1 MSRQEYVDFLL
12 RKFSS
17 LDESIARIGQRYEEC
32 KKNSEETRL
41 VDKQEVETIKKW
53 MINQEWRDG
62 ILRTAVEKMNAYVGG
77 MGGKLEQQINEQ
89 KSINDAFRSDL
100 ETFRKGFAESY
111 LSSLEKIDDNV
122 FEKLRSLERA
132 MADLKKGPVGISHLD
147 KAQAQDQE
155 AQDVED
161 VLKKLTEWIPK
172 LDGELRGELDK
183 LAEGQNE
190 ALSNVYSNM
199 EQIRTALVNDQIH
212 QEKFNKDVITDM
224 NNLASLLKGLLQ
236 KQGHNSCSDCSEI
249 PRLQECLM
257 NQVLMNSELTRG
269 IASLQEELAAQRNEN
284 ETLRIKQEL
293 FNKSISLQVKALRDE
308 MKDAQNFAM
317 DTAGELSALGCE
329 TQQIIEQQDFDREQL
344 ANDRVEQQ
352 ETNNALAAEIE
363 MVRMNCLHF
372 ERNEKNDGQNE
383 VDEMAKGQE
392 KGAGDVEI
400 QTKTT
405 ELHESLPP
413 VVPDPSSDLFV
424 LSSSRPPSAQKMTKT
439 EVLNSEEPS
448 DETIQKALEPLR
460 QDINTHSKQIQDM
473 TQEIETMRQKQ
484 NRKFKG
490 IGQLNA
496 KILNLIQ
503 NSTLEE
509 SILEKS
515 DDVVVVD

>member
-12 RKFSS
+12 LKFSS
-17 LDESIARIGQRYEEC
+17 LDESIARIGQRFDEC
-32 KKNSEETRL
+32 KKISEKTRL
-41 VDKQEVETIKKW
+41 VDKQEVENIKKW

-62 ILRTAVEKMNAYVGG
+62 ILRTTVEKINAYVGR

-89 KSINDAFRSDL
+89 KSINDLFRSDL
-100 ETFRKGFAESY
+100 ETLRKGFAESN

-122 FEKLRSLERA
+122 FEKIRSLERA
-132 MADLKKGPVGISHLD
+132 MADLKKDPVIHVDSD
-147 KAQAQDQE
+147 KAP
-155 AQDVED
+155 DVED
-161 VLKKLTEWIPK
+161 VLKKLTEWILK
-172 LDGELRGELDK
+172 LDGELRGDFEK

-236 KQGHNSCSDCSEI
+236 KQGHNRCSDCSGI

-257 NQVLMNSELTRG
+257 NQVLMNNELTRD
-269 IASLQEELAAQRNEN
+269 IASLQEELTAQKNEN

-352 ETNNALAAEIE
+352 DTNNALAAKIE
-363 MVRMNCLHF
+363 MVRLNCLHF
-372 ERNEKNDGQNE
+372 EKNELD
-383 VDEMAKGQE
+383 DMAKE

-400 QTKTT
+400 QTRT
-405 ELHESLPP
+405 ELALPP
-413 VVPDPSSDLFV
+413 VVTDPYSDLFV
-424 LSSSRPPSAQKMTKT
+424 LSSSRPPSAQKIAKSD
-439 EVLNSEEPS
+439 VFQISSEE
-448 DETIQKALEPLR
+448 ETIQKALEPLR

-473 TQEIETMRQKQ
+473 SQEIETMRQKH

-490 IGQLNA
+490 IGHLNA

-515 DDVVVVD
+515 DDVVVD